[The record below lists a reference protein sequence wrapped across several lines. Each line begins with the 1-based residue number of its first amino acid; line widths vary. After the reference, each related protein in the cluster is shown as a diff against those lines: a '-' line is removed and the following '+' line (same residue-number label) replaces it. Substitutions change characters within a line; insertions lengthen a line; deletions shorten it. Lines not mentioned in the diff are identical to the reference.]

1 MYLHQVGGADSEVAS
16 RQPPEKD
23 NAYPEATMFGDLPA
37 TGLFVRHVANLE
49 VSNLKVMTETA
60 DARPAFWLQDVD
72 GADFFRVK
80 VPRNGNVPAF
90 RLQNVNEFRV
100 FGSKYMKDTVYERV
114 EEGSF

>member
-1 MYLHQVGGADSEVAS
+1 
-16 RQPPEKD
+16 
-23 NAYPEATMFGDLPA
+23 
-37 TGLFVRHVANLE
+37 
-49 VSNLKVMTETA
+49 
-60 DARPAFWLQDVD
+60 VD

>member
-1 MYLHQVGGADSEVAS
+1 MPTLL
-16 RQPPEKD
+16 RCTFFNK
-23 NAYPEATMFGDLPA
+23 F
-37 TGLFVRHVANLE
+37 LE